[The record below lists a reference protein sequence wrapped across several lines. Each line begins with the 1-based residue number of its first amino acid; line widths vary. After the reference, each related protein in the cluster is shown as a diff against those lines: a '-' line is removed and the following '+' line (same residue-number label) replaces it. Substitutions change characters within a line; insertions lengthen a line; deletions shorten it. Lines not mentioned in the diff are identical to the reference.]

1 MMYGY
6 TLLVLWAE
14 VHVWVA
20 KKPLRLFTEDTF
32 FSWLHVSHGSLMTTY
47 YQRKISKM
55 LQNFKIFYIPYNT
68 PTAGWVAHVTRD
80 FLVSYFYF
88 LLVRSLRAQSLHKTR
103 TWIYLN
109 IPCKVYRSVLPELFY
124 EAVVRWIS

>member
-6 TLLVLWAE
+6 TLLVLCAE
-14 VHVWVA
+14 VHAWVA
-20 KKPLRLFTEDTF
+20 NKPLQLFTEDTF

-47 YQRKISKM
+47 YQREISKM

-68 PTAGWVAHVTRD
+68 PTADWVAHVTRD

-88 LLVRSLRAQSLHKTR
+88 LLARSLQTQSLHKTR